1 MKRIILFLLLFLF
14 VTGSV
19 YSFDVDP
26 VGKNIKEGVQKYKS
40 GDFHGALD
48 NFNHAEAK
56 KEDDPRTLFNK
67 GTAYYK
73 LDDYKLALKYFEKAA
88 DTEDKNLKAK
98 ALYNKGNTYVKM
110 GDKLNAVKAY
120 SETLSIAP
128 EYAPARKNLELLR
141 RKEEKKEN
149 ESDSQEKE
157 KGEEG
162 EEEKDKQ
169 NKKDGNG
176 KKKQMKDDSSEEG
189 EKEQERKKLSKE
201 EAERILNSTRQNS
214 IKRRKYIQN
223 PQKNDVFW

>member
-1 MKRIILFLLLFLF
+1 MKKKILLVLSFIF
-14 VTGSV
+14 VSGSI

-88 DTEDKNLKAK
+88 ETEDKTLKAK

-120 SETLSIAP
+120 SDTLSIAP
-128 EYAPARKNLELLR
+128 EFAPARKNLELLR
-141 RKEEKKEN
+141 KKEEKKEN
-149 ESDSQEKE
+149 DSQEKE
-157 KGEEG
+157 KDDENED
-162 EEEKDKQ
+162 EKDKQ
-169 NKKDGNG
+169 NGKENQDKN
-176 KKKQMKDDSSEEG
+176 KKKMKKEDSGET
-189 EKEQERKKLSKE
+189 EKEEERKKLSKE
-201 EAERILNSTRQNS
+201 EAERILNSTRQDN

-223 PQKNDVFW
+223 PPKNDVFW